1 MILVAARRCAL
12 PLANKFREYHCRRD
26 MYHTT
31 IEYVSAFPVHFG
43 LIDGGVSADGPF
55 GVFAAPVPNETQTVI
70 GGADLVAADWVRLLL
85 CFSFWRRLQRVAA
98 SVAGGLPPVPVCWR
112 SRRAARAL

>member
-1 MILVAARRCAL
+1 MISVAARRCAL

-43 LIDGGVSADGPF
+43 LIDGGLSADGPF

-85 CFSFWRRLQRVAA
+85 CFSFWRRLRRVAA